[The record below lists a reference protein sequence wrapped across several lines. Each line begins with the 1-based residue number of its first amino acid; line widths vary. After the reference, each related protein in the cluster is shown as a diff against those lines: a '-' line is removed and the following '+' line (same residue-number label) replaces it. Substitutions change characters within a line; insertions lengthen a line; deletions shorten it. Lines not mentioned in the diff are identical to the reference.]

1 MKRVSRFGSLLLAL
15 RLALSMAGCGNKA
28 EKEQARFDAFMDE
41 QFVQALEQDYTAMH
55 ILTQTPESFGVDRS
69 QVTVGLGLRYDEES
83 QRAIL

>member
-15 RLALSMAGCGNKA
+15 LLALSMAGCGNKA

-55 ILTQTPESFGVDRS
+55 ILT
-69 QVTVGLGLRYDEES
+69 
-83 QRAIL
+83 